1 MLSLFCML
9 RAWGQLFDFSYKN
22 GPNID
27 IGKVS
32 NNHLSVVYYNFF
44 VPFSEAVII
53 RQTVGLGNETTKRD

>member
-22 GPNID
+22 GPKID

-53 RQTVGLGNETTKRD
+53 RQTVGNETTKRD